1 MTMLIG
7 IDPHK
12 STHTAT
18 AVAPATQR
26 ELSSLRIAATL
37 DDYEHLMRWADQWP
51 QRRWAIENAAGM
63 GYHLAS
69 WLLARGEHV
78 VDVSPRSTARVRQ
91 LSRGGRR
98 KNDRI
103 DAAAAACVAALA
115 GDANVLQPDGLTEA
129 LALLDERRT
138 NLSQARVRTVN
149 QLHALLRALL
159 PGGAPRDLSA
169 ARAEALLSS
178 IKAAGPAEH
187 TRVQLATDM
196 VADLRAVG
204 ARLKANAAEIA
215 ELVAQ
220 SGSTL
225 TSTPGIGAVTAARLL
240 GRTGRA
246 SRFPSSAAFASYT
259 GTAPVEIASADRQR
273 HRLSRF
279 GDRQLNSAL
288 HTVAITQ
295 IRMPGSRGRAY
306 YDTKIAAGKT
316 AREAQRCLK
325 RRLADHIWRTMIA
338 DERRSSSGAGPGG
351 HTGAALTSSAA
362 GPTPTASSSDQ
373 SQPRP
378 ADPESTTASESTP

>member
-1 MTMLIG
+1 MTLIG

-18 AVAPATQR
+18 AVAPETHR
-26 ELSSLRIAATL
+26 ELASLRIEATL
-37 DDYEHLMRWADQWP
+37 ADYDRLLSWAAQWP
-51 QRRWAIENAAGM
+51 NRRWAVENAGGM
-63 GYHLAS
+63 GHHLAS
-69 WLLARGEHV
+69 WLLARGERV
-78 VDVSPRSTARVRQ
+78 VDVPPRSTARVRQ

-115 GDANVLQPDGLTEA
+115 GDANPLQPDGPAEA
-129 LALLDERRT
+129 LALLDERRS
-138 NLSQARVRTVN
+138 NLAQARVRTAN

-159 PGGAPRDLSA
+159 AGGAPRDLSA
-169 ARAEALLSS
+169 TTAEKLIASVRP
-178 IKAAGPAEH
+178 AGQVE
-187 TRVQLATDM
+187 RIRIQLATDL
-196 VADLRAVG
+196 VTDLRSLDAQP
-204 ARLKANAAEIA
+204 RANAKEMAK
-215 ELVAQ
+215 LVAQ

-225 TSTPGIGAVTAARLL
+225 TSTPGIGVVTAARLI

-246 SRFPSSAAFASYT
+246 SRFPSAAAFANYT
-259 GTAPVEIASADRQR
+259 GAAPIELASADRTR
-273 HRLSRF
+273 HRLSRS

-295 IRMPGSRGRAY
+295 IRMPESRGHRY
-306 YDTKIAAGKT
+306 YKAKIAEGKT
-316 AREAQRCLK
+316 PREAQRCLK

-338 DERRSSSGAGPGG
+338 DERRQGASPGG
-351 HTGAALTSSAA
+351 HTGAALSSSAA

-378 ADPESTTASESTP
+378 AAGESTAAAEPARTP